1 MEKLEIIEVF
11 TEDDIKFNRK
21 MVDLSLSLQ
30 GQRKIPGQKPKRKI
44 QNQIPNSYMRD
55 VDCTKD
61 IVEEFRRKWGLN

>member
-11 TEDDIKFNRK
+11 TEDDVKFNRK

-30 GQRKIPGQKPKRKI
+30 DQRKIPGQKTKRKI
-44 QNQIPNSYMRD
+44 QNQMPNSYMRD

>member
-44 QNQIPNSYMRD
+44 QNQIQNLYMRD

>member
-11 TEDDIKFNRK
+11 TEDDVNFNRK

-30 GQRKIPGQKPKRKI
+30 DQRKIPGQKTKRKI
-44 QNQIPNSYMRD
+44 QNQMPNSYMRD